1 MSQIATE
8 GAREQPV
15 ATRAIWLALNACP
28 TKPSRR
34 RLEQALQRGEKPHE
48 MLLELVGQRR
58 ASGLLERAQQQ
69 IERLSQAGIRVLCR
83 TDTEFPALL
92 QTIPDPP
99 HLLFFRGSLA
109 CLAAPTVAIVGAR
122 RAPRVGLEIAH
133 TLAQR
138 LAARGIVVVSGL
150 AIGIDSAAH
159 RGALSAQGALS
170 VQGALSA
177 GRSIAVL
184 GSGIDCVQPMVN
196 RGLARSLVAQEGLI
210 ISEYLPAQRAAPF
223 HFPERNRLI
232 SGVSLGV
239 IVVEAGERSG
249 SLITAR
255 LALEQ
260 GREVMAVP
268 GSLGHSNARGCHRLL
283 KAGAALVEDERDV
296 FDALDFLPT
305 AAAAAATIAPAA
317 QQLSDA
323 LARVLTACG
332 PGATGIDEI
341 CAHLGQPV
349 MQVSALLS
357 ELEVE
362 GFVQRVPD
370 GYIRRPFPP
379 S

>member
-1 MSQIATE
+1 ML
-8 GAREQPV
+8 
-15 ATRAIWLALNACP
+15 LALVG
-28 TKPSRR
+28 
-34 RLEQALQRGEKPHE
+34 RG
-48 MLLELVGQRR
+48 R
-58 ASGLLERAQQQ
+58 ARGLLERAQQQ
-69 IERLSQAGIRVLCR
+69 IESLSQAGIGVLCR
-83 TDTEFPALL
+83 TDAEFPALL

-122 RAPRVGLEIAH
+122 RATRVGLEIAH

-159 RGALSAQGALS
+159 RGALS
-170 VQGALSA
+170 VQGAVST

-184 GSGIDCVQPMVN
+184 GSGLDCVQPLVN

-296 FDALDFLPT
+296 FDALDFLPA

-317 QQLSDA
+317 LQLSDA
-323 LARVLTACG
+323 LAQVLTACG

>member
-1 MSQIATE
+1 
-8 GAREQPV
+8 
-15 ATRAIWLALNACP
+15 
-28 TKPSRR
+28 
-34 RLEQALQRGEKPHE
+34 
-48 MLLELVGQRR
+48 
-58 ASGLLERAQQQ
+58 
-69 IERLSQAGIRVLCR
+69 
-83 TDTEFPALL
+83 
-92 QTIPDPP
+92 
-99 HLLFFRGSLA
+99 
-109 CLAAPTVAIVGAR
+109 
-122 RAPRVGLEIAH
+122 
-133 TLAQR
+133 
-138 LAARGIVVVSGL
+138 
-150 AIGIDSAAH
+150 
-159 RGALSAQGALS
+159 
-170 VQGALSA
+170 VQGALST

-184 GSGIDCVQPMVN
+184 GSGLDCVQPRVN

-210 ISEYLPAQRAAPF
+210 ISEYLPPQRAAPF

-296 FDALDFLPT
+296 FDALDFLP
-305 AAAAAATIAPAA
+305 AAAAAGARIAPAA

-323 LARVLTACG
+323 LAQVLTACG

-349 MQVSALLS
+349 TQVSALLS

>member
-8 GAREQPV
+8 RAREQPV
-15 ATRAIWLALNACP
+15 AARAIWLALNSCRA
-28 TKPSRR
+28 KPSRR
-34 RLEQALQRGEKPHE
+34 RLERALQRGEKPHE
-48 MLLELVGQRR
+48 MLLALVGQRR

-69 IERLSQAGIRVLCR
+69 IESLSQAGIRVLCR
-83 TDTEFPALL
+83 TDAEFPALL

-99 HLLFFRGSLA
+99 HLLFFRGCLE

-122 RAPRVGLEIAH
+122 RATRVGLDIAH

-138 LAARGIVVVSGL
+138 LSARGIVVVSGL
-150 AIGIDSAAH
+150 ALGIDSAAH
-159 RGALSAQGALS
+159 RGALSANT
-170 VQGALSA
+170 GALSA

-184 GSGIDCVQPMVN
+184 GSGIDCVQPRAN
-196 RGLARSLVAQEGLI
+196 RALARSLVAQEGLI

-296 FDALDFLPT
+296 FDALDFLPA
-305 AAAAAATIAPAA
+305 AAAAAATITPAA

>member
-1 MSQIATE
+1 
-8 GAREQPV
+8 
-15 ATRAIWLALNACP
+15 
-28 TKPSRR
+28 
-34 RLEQALQRGEKPHE
+34 
-48 MLLELVGQRR
+48 MLVELVGQRR

-69 IERLSQAGIRVLCR
+69 IEHLSQAGIRVLCR

-99 HLLFFRGSLA
+99 QLLFFRGSLA

-122 RAPRVGLEIAH
+122 RATRVGLEIAH

-138 LAARGIVVVSGL
+138 LAARGIVVVSGM

-159 RGALSAQGALS
+159 RGALSEK
-170 VQGALSA
+170 GALSA

-184 GSGIDCVQPMVN
+184 GSGLDCVQPRVN

-296 FDALDFLPT
+296 FDALDFLPA

-323 LARVLTACG
+323 LAQVLIACG